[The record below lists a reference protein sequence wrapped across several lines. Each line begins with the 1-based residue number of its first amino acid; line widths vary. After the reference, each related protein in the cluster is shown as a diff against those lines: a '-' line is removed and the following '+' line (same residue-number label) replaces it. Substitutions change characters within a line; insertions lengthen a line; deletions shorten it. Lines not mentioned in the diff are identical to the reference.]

1 MNTHT
6 LHIALPVLGEFANL
20 HNFFKCIKSQSFK
33 NYKIYVCVNQF
44 DSWWSN
50 HDKKHYCIDNAQSL
64 EFLKSQNNENLAI
77 IDRST
82 KGSGW
87 PDKKG
92 GVGWARKILM
102 DTIST
107 ENKNDIIVSMDADT
121 FYPDN
126 YLLSIS
132 QHFNEY
138 PEHLGISIPYFHKLK
153 GDDTDKHILR
163 YEIYMRYYAL
173 NMLRIQNPYNFTAL
187 GSALA
192 LPLWAYNK
200 IGGMTPA
207 KSGEDF
213 YLLQK
218 LVKNGKIGQWIETT
232 AYPSSRFSDRVLFG
246 TGPAVIKG
254 AQGDWTSYPLY
265 FSKSFDLVKQTYDL
279 FPELYKKDI
288 ETPMTAFLQDQLK
301 ANELW
306 EPLRKNYKDQ
316 ANFIKACINKVD
328 GLRILQFLRF
338 QNSKLDSINNEQI
351 LKDYLS
357 DYFFDN
363 IDSSL
368 YNILKKLDFNS
379 STVNELDYLRKYLY
393 SEEMKLRKKTE
404 DS

>member
-1 MNTHT
+1 MSTHT
-6 LHIALPVLGEFANL
+6 LHIALPVLGEFGNL
-20 HNFFKCIKSQSFK
+20 PNFLKCIKSQSFK
-33 NYKIYVCVNQF
+33 NYKIYVCVNQY

-50 HDKKHYCIDNAQSL
+50 PDKNHYCIDNAKSL
-64 EFLKSQNNENLAI
+64 EFLKSQNNENLVI

-87 PDKKG
+87 PVKKG
-92 GVGWARKILM
+92 GVGWARKVLM

-121 FYPDN
+121 FYPEN
-126 YLLSIS
+126 YLQSIS
-132 QHFNEY
+132 RYFSKH
-138 PEHLGISIPYFHKLK
+138 PKRLGISIPYFHKLK
-153 GDDTDKHILR
+153 GNDTDKYILR

-192 LPLWAYNK
+192 LPIWAYKK
-200 IGGMTPA
+200 IGGMTPV

-218 LVKNGKIGQWIETT
+218 LVKNGKIGQWLETT

-254 AQGDWTSYPLY
+254 AHGDWSSYPLY
-265 FSKSFDLVKQTYDL
+265 LSESFDLVKQTYSL
-279 FPELYKKDI
+279 FPELYKKDV
-288 ETPMTAFLQDQLK
+288 ETPMTTFLQDQFK
-301 ANELW
+301 VNELW
-306 EPLRKNYKDQ
+306 VPLRKNYKDQ
-316 ANFIKACINKVD
+316 VNFIKACVNKVD

-338 QNSKLDSINNEQI
+338 QNSKLGIINNEQI

-357 DYFFDN
+357 NYFVDGM
-363 IDSSL
+363 DSSL
-368 YNILKKLDFNS
+368 YNILEGLDFNS
-379 STVNELDYLRKYLY
+379 SSVNELDNLRNFLY

>member
-1 MNTHT
+1 MSTHT
-6 LHIALPVLGEFANL
+6 LHIALPVLGEFVNL
-20 HNFFKCIKSQSFK
+20 PAFFKYIKSQSFK
-33 NYKIYVCVNQF
+33 NYKMYVCVNQY

-50 HDKKHYCIDNAQSL
+50 PDKKHYCIDNAQSL
-64 EFLKSQNNENLAI
+64 EFLKSQKNEKLVI

-82 KGSGW
+82 KGYGW
-87 PDKKG
+87 PAKKG

-102 DTIST
+102 DKIST

-126 YLLSIS
+126 YLFSIS
-132 QHFNEY
+132 QHFNIY
-138 PEHLGISIPYFHKLK
+138 PEHHGISIPYFHKLI
-153 GDDTDKHILR
+153 GDETDKHILR

-192 LPLWAYNK
+192 LPIWSYNK
-200 IGGMTPA
+200 IGGMTPV

-218 LVKNGKIGQWIETT
+218 LVKNGKIGQWLETT

-254 AQGDWTSYPLY
+254 AKGDWNSYPLY
-265 FSKSFDLVKQTYDL
+265 LSESFDLIKLTYNL

-288 ETPMTAFLQDQLK
+288 ETPMTDFLQKQLK
-301 ANELW
+301 VNELW
-306 EPLRKNYKDQ
+306 EPLRKNYKDET
-316 ANFIKACINKVD
+316 NFIKACINKVD

-338 QNSKLDSINNEQI
+338 QNSKLDRINNEQI
-351 LKDYLS
+351 LKDYLLE
-357 DYFFDN
+357 YFADD

-368 YNILKKLDFNS
+368 HNILERLDFNS
-379 STVNELDYLRKYLY
+379 STVNDLDYLRKYLY